1 MTIAEESMP
10 GYQRRETSDAKQNL
24 IMQKSTGV
32 HDSAHRKRLA
42 TANKRCFD
50 ADSVAINC
58 EGRDGLLYVLGRDN
72 TRLNKWRIE
81 RGALIFPD
89 WSKGEIILGGKD
101 DVRKELRNEI
111 LELIEEKDVSEFY
124 VPQVVNMSFLV
135 GHNCRNLK
143 KIEEKT
149 GTFLRPK
156 GSHKTVMIAGQDRPS
171 REFAKKMLKELCGN
185 LFPTASSH
193 LQINGNVPRTATVV
207 FMDKDFG
214 YIPPLATGRHA
225 KVLGIEEGQAFL
237 EDTEDNKLC
246 LLEPYAESDGALQQA
261 RPLGSLLQTNT
272 EFIQQSLFHFLNEVR
287 PHKGMIS
294 LKGSYGKIL
303 FLDLSED
310 VSSVCWSIEE
320 FAYQSMLFNLRTI
333 FSPRC
338 DLMEENISDKLGGN
352 LEECN
357 MKYEFAMID
366 KTPKDKN
373 KCRNVV
379 VHVKHTVE
387 DEAAGDH
394 RFEIVHIVSSEKK
407 HKEFTKSGDLNPNRT
422 ERFCANVACVDR
434 KVDLQIRVECA
445 HVIPHENFSTFVE
458 RLQVMPD
465 ESVPGNPAVAFECEQ
480 NQTIISVNKIAETV
494 IGIGSIKIVISSV
507 TRGSITRDS
516 ISRDTSLVKF
526 ESTPYTKIE
535 VCSKVWEGAFNQNVL
550 AAYDE
555 AGTSKMTWSAE
566 QILMKDLEDFMNVAQ
581 NASKYVKPE

>member
-1 MTIAEESMP
+1 MTISAESLP
-10 GYQRRETSDAKQNL
+10 GYQTRTTSDAKQNL

-50 ADSVAINC
+50 ADSVTINC
-58 EGRDGLLYVLGRDN
+58 DGRDGLLYVLGRDN
-72 TRLNKWRIE
+72 GRLNKWRIE

-111 LELIEEKDVSEFY
+111 LELIEEKEVSEFY

-143 KIEEKT
+143 RIEEKT
-149 GTFLRPK
+149 NTFLRPK
-156 GSHKTVMIAGQDRPS
+156 GSHKTIMIAGQDRPS

-193 LQINGNVPRTATVV
+193 LLITGNVPRTATVV

-246 LLEPYAESDGALQQA
+246 LSEPYSAELDGAMQQA

-287 PHKGMIS
+287 PHKGMIT
-294 LKGSYGKIL
+294 LKGSYGKIM
-303 FLDLSED
+303 FLDLNED
-310 VSSVCWSIEE
+310 VSSVCWRIEE
-320 FAYQSMLFNLRTI
+320 FAYQSLLFNLRTI

-338 DLMEENISDKLGGN
+338 DLMEENISDKLGGIV
-352 LEECN
+352 EEVN

-373 KCRNVV
+373 RCRNVLV
-379 VHVKHTVE
+379 TVKHTVE

-394 RFEIVHIVSSEKK
+394 RFEIIQITSNEKK
-407 HKEFTKSGDLNPNRT
+407 QKEFTRTGELNPQRT
-422 ERFCANVACVDR
+422 ERFCANIACVDR
-434 KVDLQIRVECA
+434 KVDLQIKVECA
-445 HVIPHENFSTFVE
+445 HVVPHETFSTFVE
-458 RLQVMPD
+458 RLQMMTD
-465 ESVPGNPAVAFECEQ
+465 ESSSSYSLAYECEQ
-480 NQTIISVNKIAETV
+480 NQTVISVNKVAETV
-494 IGIGSIKIVISSV
+494 IAIGSIKIVVSSV
-507 TRGSITRDS
+507 TRGTLSRDS
-516 ISRDTSLVKF
+516 SMVKF
-526 ESTPYTKIE
+526 DATPYTKIE

>member
-1 MTIAEESMP
+1 
-10 GYQRRETSDAKQNL
+10 
-24 IMQKSTGV
+24 V

-50 ADSVAINC
+50 ADSVTINC

-89 WSKGEIILGGKD
+89 WSKGELVLGGKD

-135 GHNCRNLK
+135 GFNCRNLK
-143 KIEEKT
+143 RIEDKT
-149 GTFLRPK
+149 NTFLRPK
-156 GSHKTVMIAGQDRPS
+156 GSHKTIMIAGQDRPS

-185 LFPTASSH
+185 LYPTASSH
-193 LQINGNVPRTATVV
+193 LLIDGNVPRTATVV

-246 LLEPYAESDGALQQA
+246 LSEPYSGEADGAMQQA

-287 PHKGMIS
+287 PHKGLIT
-294 LKGSYGKIL
+294 LKGSYGKIM

-310 VSSVCWSIEE
+310 ISSVCWRIEE

-338 DLMEENISDKLGGN
+338 DLMEENISDKLSGN

-366 KTPKDKN
+366 KRPKDKN
-373 KCRNVV
+373 KCRNVLLT
-379 VHVKHTVE
+379 VKHTVE

-394 RFEIVHIVSSEKK
+394 RFEILQIVSNEKK
-407 HKEFTKSGDLNPNRT
+407 QKEFTRTGDLNPNRT
-422 ERFCANVACVDR
+422 ERFCANIACVDR
-434 KVDLQIRVECA
+434 KVDLQLRVECA
-445 HVIPHENFSTFVE
+445 HVVPPDTFSTFVE
-458 RLQVMPD
+458 RLQMITEENSP
-465 ESVPGNPAVAFECEQ
+465 SSNLAYECEQ
-480 NQTIISVNKIAETV
+480 NQSVISVNKVNETV
-494 IGIGSIKIVISSV
+494 IAVGAIKIIISSV
-507 TRGSITRDS
+507 TRGTLSRDS
-516 ISRDTSLVKF
+516 SLVKF
-526 ESTPYTKIE
+526 DATPYTKIE

-581 NASKYVKPE
+581 HASKYVKPE

>member
-1 MTIAEESMP
+1 
-10 GYQRRETSDAKQNL
+10 
-24 IMQKSTGV
+24 
-32 HDSAHRKRLA
+32 
-42 TANKRCFD
+42 
-50 ADSVAINC
+50 
-58 EGRDGLLYVLGRDN
+58 
-72 TRLNKWRIE
+72 
-81 RGALIFPD
+81 
-89 WSKGEIILGGKD
+89 
-101 DVRKELRNEI
+101 
-111 LELIEEKDVSEFY
+111 
-124 VPQVVNMSFLV
+124 MSFLV

-143 KIEEKT
+143 RIEEKT
-149 GTFLRPK
+149 NTFLRPK
-156 GSHKTVMIAGQDRPS
+156 GSHKTIMIAGQDRPS

-193 LQINGNVPRTATVV
+193 LLITGNVPRTATVV

-246 LLEPYAESDGALQQA
+246 LSEPYSAELDGAMQQA

-287 PHKGMIS
+287 PHKGMIT
-294 LKGSYGKIL
+294 LKGSYGKIM
-303 FLDLSED
+303 FLDLNED
-310 VSSVCWSIEE
+310 VSSVCWRIEE
-320 FAYQSMLFNLRTI
+320 FAYQSLLFNLRTI

-338 DLMEENISDKLGGN
+338 DLMEENISDKLGGIV
-352 LEECN
+352 EEVN

-373 KCRNVV
+373 RCRNVLV
-379 VHVKHTVE
+379 TVKHTVE

-394 RFEIVHIVSSEKK
+394 RFEIIQITSNEKK
-407 HKEFTKSGDLNPNRT
+407 QKEFTRTGELNPQRT
-422 ERFCANVACVDR
+422 ERFCANIACVDR
-434 KVDLQIRVECA
+434 KVDLQIKVECA
-445 HVIPHENFSTFVE
+445 HVVPHETFSTFVE
-458 RLQVMPD
+458 RLQMMTD
-465 ESVPGNPAVAFECEQ
+465 ESSSSYSLAYECEQ
-480 NQTIISVNKIAETV
+480 NQTVISVNKVAETV
-494 IGIGSIKIVISSV
+494 IAIGSIKIVVSSV
-507 TRGSITRDS
+507 TRGTLSRDS
-516 ISRDTSLVKF
+516 SMVKF
-526 ESTPYTKIE
+526 DATPYTKIE

>member
-1 MTIAEESMP
+1 MYLGSDLCDS
-10 GYQRRETSDAKQNL
+10 GKTSDQN
-24 IMQKSTGV
+24 INSVSDNEVDGV

-50 ADSVAINC
+50 ADSVTINC
-58 EGRDGLLYVLGRDN
+58 DGRDGLLYVLGRDN
-72 TRLNKWRIE
+72 GRLNKWRIE

-111 LELIEEKDVSEFY
+111 LELIEEKEVSEFY

-143 KIEEKT
+143 RIEEKT
-149 GTFLRPK
+149 NTFLRPK
-156 GSHKTVMIAGQDRPS
+156 GSHKTIMIAGQDRPS

-193 LQINGNVPRTATVV
+193 LLITGNVPRTATVV

-246 LLEPYAESDGALQQA
+246 LSEPYSAELDGAMQQA

-287 PHKGMIS
+287 PHKGMIT
-294 LKGSYGKIL
+294 LKGSYGKIM
-303 FLDLSED
+303 FLDLNED
-310 VSSVCWSIEE
+310 VSSVCWRIEE
-320 FAYQSMLFNLRTI
+320 FAYQSLLFNLRTI

-338 DLMEENISDKLGGN
+338 DLMEENISDKLGGIV
-352 LEECN
+352 EEVN

-373 KCRNVV
+373 RCRNVLV
-379 VHVKHTVE
+379 TVKHTVE

-394 RFEIVHIVSSEKK
+394 RFEIIQITSNEKK
-407 HKEFTKSGDLNPNRT
+407 QKEFTRTGELNPQRT
-422 ERFCANVACVDR
+422 ERFCANIACVDR
-434 KVDLQIRVECA
+434 KVDLQIKVECA
-445 HVIPHENFSTFVE
+445 HVVPHETFSTFVE
-458 RLQVMPD
+458 RLQMMTD
-465 ESVPGNPAVAFECEQ
+465 ESSSSYSLAYECEQ
-480 NQTIISVNKIAETV
+480 NQTVISVNKVAETV
-494 IGIGSIKIVISSV
+494 IAIGSIKIVVSSV
-507 TRGSITRDS
+507 TRGTLSRDS
-516 ISRDTSLVKF
+516 SMVKF
-526 ESTPYTKIE
+526 DATPYTKIE